1 MRNYQKVMSVLLLFF
16 CALFTA
22 SAARAATPSVIDR
35 AHLLSPTE
43 HRMLAEKIAAL
54 EEKYGVRIVVG
65 TQKSIHGQAPDTYVD
80 AVIEKYYGGTP
91 GGTILLLVADDIKT
105 QIVGVD
111 SVMRECISCGYGRQY
126 AEDAM
131 RPDVAAGHYAAGF
144 AKYVDAVDEMLA
156 FHLENG
162 RAKTAADE
170 SIGVVPIL
178 TVLGIGAVG
187 FWMSR
192 VRMRQTARNDTDS
205 AAH

>member
-1 MRNYQKVMSVLLLFF
+1 MSVLLLFF

-156 FHLENG
+156 FHREHG
-162 RAKTAADE
+162 RAMTAADE
-170 SIGVVPIL
+170 SMGVMPIL

>member
-1 MRNYQKVMSVLLLFF
+1 MRNYQKVMSALSIFF
-16 CALFTA
+16 CTLFSA
-22 SAARAATPSVIDR
+22 SAAFAATPSVIDR
-35 AHLLSPTE
+35 AHLLSQTE
-43 HRMLAEKIAAL
+43 RQELAEKIAAL

-65 TQKSIHGQAPDTYVD
+65 TQKSIHGQAPDAYVD
-80 AVIEKYYGGTP
+80 AVIEEYYGGTS

-105 QIVGVD
+105 QIVGAD
-111 SVMRECISCGYGRQY
+111 SVMRERISCGYGRQY

-156 FHLENG
+156 FHREHG
-162 RAKTAADE
+162 RAMTAADE
-170 SIGVVPIL
+170 SMGVMPIL

>member
-1 MRNYQKVMSVLLLFF
+1 MRNYQKVMSALPIFF
-16 CALFTA
+16 CTLFSA
-22 SAARAATPSVIDR
+22 SAAFAATPSVIDR
-35 AHLLSPTE
+35 AHLLSPME

-105 QIVGVD
+105 QIVGAD
-111 SVMRECISCGYGRQY
+111 SIMRERISCGYGRQY

-131 RPDVAAGHYAAGF
+131 RADVAAGHYAAGF
-144 AKYVDAVDEMLA
+144 TKYVDAVDEMLA
-156 FHLENG
+156 FHREHG
-162 RAKTAADE
+162 RAMTAADE
-170 SIGVVPIL
+170 SMGVMPIL

-192 VRMRQTARNDTDS
+192 VRVRQTARGHTDS

>member
-1 MRNYQKVMSVLLLFF
+1 VRNYQKVMSVLLLFF

-156 FHLENG
+156 FHREHG
-162 RAKTAADE
+162 RAMTAADE
-170 SIGVVPIL
+170 SMGVMPIL